1 MGGNSNSGGL
11 SANFAPPL
19 PQDRVVEGGLNHFK
33 LYDFPL
39 VSHMSLLY

>member
-11 SANFAPPL
+11 SDDFAWPL
-19 PQDRVVEGGLNHFK
+19 PQDRVVDGGLNHFK